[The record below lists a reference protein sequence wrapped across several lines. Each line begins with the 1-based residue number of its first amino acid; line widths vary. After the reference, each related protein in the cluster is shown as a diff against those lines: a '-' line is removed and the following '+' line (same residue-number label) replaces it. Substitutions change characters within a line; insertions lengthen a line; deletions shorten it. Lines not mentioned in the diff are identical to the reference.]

1 MLLREERYVDNEYYV
16 YNRLLFRILGL
27 WDYRT
32 SFKQLF
38 YVCFLNILIVVG
50 SLNQIY
56 YLIMSERKLN
66 SIAKLLETTLP
77 TLCFGSCYYNLLS
90 NGGIMKKIF
99 YRINR
104 DWDVLANK
112 PELTILKKYADVSS
126 FCTVTI
132 AINFYLYVG
141 FLIFPS
147 LISNFQYIFG
157 LINENELVIPV
168 VIDYAKKN
176 HMLYYIVLSFQYVV
190 IVILC
195 TVGVANYSMF
205 IAVIQHA
212 CALFNIVE
220 WRVNERFKKNLHNF
234 DNINSS
240 IELAEENKWIV
251 DIIEYYTKA
260 IEFVSLFGKIFQ
272 VISFEVTKTEGLTNI
287 CYVIACLLVIYA
299 YFYFGQKLINHNDN
313 VFITL

>member
-1 MLLREERYVDNEYYV
+1 
-16 YNRLLFRILGL
+16 
-27 WDYRT
+27 
-32 SFKQLF
+32 
-38 YVCFLNILIVVG
+38 
-50 SLNQIY
+50 
-56 YLIMSERKLN
+56 
-66 SIAKLLETTLP
+66 
-77 TLCFGSCYYNLLS
+77 
-90 NGGIMKKIF
+90 MKKIF

-195 TVGVANYSMF
+195 TVGIANYSMF

-234 DNINSS
+234 DYINSS

-260 IEFVSLFGKIFQ
+260 IEFMSQLF
-272 VISFEVTKTEGLTNI
+272 SFEVNKTEGLKNI
-287 CYVIACLLVIYA
+287 CYIIGSILLIYLYA
-299 YFYFGQKLINHNDN
+299 YLGQKLINHSADVFLAFCQIPFYLLSLKTQKMLLILIMNSMRICNLSVVGVKEISHDMFASMKNILHRVKCDWNDLAN
-313 VFITL
+313 KPELVILKKYAHLSRLCTVIIASTVKIT